1 MHSTA
6 RVATRPHRK
15 RPLVTDNVS
24 VAAFSVNTFST
35 SRSRSAVCCAQCG
48 DPIIMPEW
56 SEWVDAGYARHL
68 WHCDGCDY
76 SFETRVVFA
85 AA

>member
-1 MHSTA
+1 MQLNANVMTPTPS
-6 RVATRPHRK
+6 K
-15 RPLVTDNVS
+15 KTD
-24 VAAFSVNTFST
+24 AKKPYTM
-35 SRSRSAVCCAQCG
+35 SRSRSAVSCAQCG
-48 DPIIMPEW
+48 DPLIMPEW

-68 WHCDGCDY
+68 WHCDTCDY

>member
-1 MHSTA
+1 MQLNARIST
-6 RVATRPHRK
+6 RSLRRK
-15 RPLVTDNVS
+15 DIPIT
-24 VAAFSVNTFST
+24 
-35 SRSRSAVCCAQCG
+35 RSRSAVSCAQCG

-68 WHCDGCDY
+68 WHCDTCDY